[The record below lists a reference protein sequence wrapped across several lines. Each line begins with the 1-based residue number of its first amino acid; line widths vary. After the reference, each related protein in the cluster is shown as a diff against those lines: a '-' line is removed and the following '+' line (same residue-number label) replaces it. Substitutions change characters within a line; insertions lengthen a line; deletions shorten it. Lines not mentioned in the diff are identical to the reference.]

1 MPPLKLL
8 LTYQLDTELVCQTL
22 IWWHGWQMGI
32 KVASQITIQ
41 QATILHPHFLKM
53 RTLQRLAIPAQPM

>member
-1 MPPLKLL
+1 
-8 LTYQLDTELVCQTL
+8 
-22 IWWHGWQMGI
+22 MGI

-53 RTLQRLAIPAQPM
+53 RTLQRLAISAQPM